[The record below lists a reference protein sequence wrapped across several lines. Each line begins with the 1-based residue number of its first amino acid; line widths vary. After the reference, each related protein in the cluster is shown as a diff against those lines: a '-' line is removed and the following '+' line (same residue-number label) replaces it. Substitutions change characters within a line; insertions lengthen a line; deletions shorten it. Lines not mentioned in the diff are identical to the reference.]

1 MSKVEFAVVFCG
13 MKKDFVIVAPN
24 TGLGSVENEETVR
37 FIIAERDWWRL
48 RFLLIYDIFSLSIIF
63 IALFH
68 EF

>member
-37 FIIAERDWWRL
+37 FIIAERDW
-48 RFLLIYDIFSLSIIF
+48 
-63 IALFH
+63 
-68 EF
+68 